1 MKTYINGVGL
11 ISTQET
17 FKTEFSLQVPTAT
30 EDGRWEA
37 TLPPIKEY
45 LSPKVYRRMSKVI
58 RMGVLSTLIAMEDAG
73 VKSEELSGVIV
84 GTGLGCL
91 VSTEKFLNSMV
102 TSEESMV
109 NPSSFIVST
118 HNTIAGQ
125 IGLVLKNNGYN
136 TTYSQEGTSFENAL
150 LDGFL
155 FTKERKNTNW
165 LVGGIDELTPTVQ
178 QLYKEN
184 NYGGQWGEGA
194 GVFIISDQKS
204 ESTYAEIV
212 DVKAVLQSDES
223 LNSTIDNFLQENE
236 INKED
241 IDLVLTGDA
250 GNEAL
255 KLLYAEARLEVLNF
269 KKWSGEYHT
278 ASSFGVGLAAKMMKD
293 ETLRQSLLGK
303 GKVVNTVLVH
313 TTFFDGTQGL
323 ILLRN
328 V

>member
-11 ISTQET
+11 ISPQET
-17 FKTEFSLQVPTAT
+17 FKTEFSLQAPTAT

-58 RMGVLSTLIAMEDAG
+58 RMGVLSTLIAMDDAG

-194 GVFIISDQKS
+194 GVFVISDQKTAN
-204 ESTYAEIV
+204 TYAEIV
-212 DVKAVLQSDES
+212 DVKAVLQSNES
-223 LNSTIDNFLQENE
+223 LETVIDGLLQENE
-236 INKED
+236 LNAED

-250 GNEAL
+250 GNKVL
-255 KLLYAEARLEVLNF
+255 KILYEEKRCEVIDY
-269 KKWSGEYHT
+269 KQWSGEYHT
-278 ASSFGVGLAAKMMKD
+278 ASSFGVGLASKMMK
-293 ETLRQSLLGK
+293 EEALRQSLLRNK
-303 GKVVNTVLVH
+303 KPLNTVLVH